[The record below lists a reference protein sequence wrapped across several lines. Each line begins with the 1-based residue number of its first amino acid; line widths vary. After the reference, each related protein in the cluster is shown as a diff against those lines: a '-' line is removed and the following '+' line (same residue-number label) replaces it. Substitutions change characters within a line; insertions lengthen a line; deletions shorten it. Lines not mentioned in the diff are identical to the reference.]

1 MAQGAPEAD
10 GAGWM
15 NPWPHQIRAVSE
27 TLAAINAGIRRIC
40 VTSPTGGGKTYIAS
54 ELIRHY
60 LERGMLVVLYTNRK
74 LLVAQT
80 SRVLEAAG
88 HVHGV
93 RAAGYDDDRH
103 RELQVSSIQTEGSRV
118 LRGQRWGLHEADLVI
133 VDEAH
138 LNAGKTAR
146 TILDAHRE
154 QGASIVGLTAT
165 PIDLGDMYDCLVV
178 AGTNSEL
185 RACGALVPCLHYGP
199 DEPDLRHIG
208 KVALGENLTE
218 KQNVRAIMT
227 PAIWSNVLAGWKRY
241 NPDARPTILFGPGV
255 GESLWFAEQFWA
267 AGISA
272 AHIDGADV
280 WVNGKLYRT
289 SQSAR
294 DDVLDGSI
302 RVICNRFVLRE
313 GIDAPWLSHGI
324 FAAVFGSLQSYL
336 QSGGRLLRASP
347 RLSSVTIQDHG
358 GNWHRHGSLNADRT
372 WNLQYTAG
380 MIAGLR
386 QEQLRC
392 KRCRRCKAKLTRGPV
407 CPQCGLLNEFEPVRC
422 PKCQLILNG
431 YRCRC
436 SYEIA
441 PGKKSRPVIQ
451 HDGSL
456 KEMKG
461 DIFKPRRISLR
472 ADAEKVWERM
482 YYRAKNK
489 GMTFRQ
495 AEALYSR
502 ENNYLWPSHEMPL
515 MPRDP
520 LDWFKKVIDVPVER
534 LTPKKEV

>member
-1 MAQGAPEAD
+1 MD
-10 GAGWM
+10 L
-15 NPWPHQIRAVSE
+15 WPHQETGISE
-27 TLAAINAGIRRIC
+27 TLAAIASGQRRIC
-40 VTSPTGGGKTYIAS
+40 LTSPTGGGKTAMAS
-54 ELIRHY
+54 ELIRSY
-60 LERGMLVVLYTNRK
+60 LDRGMLVVLYTNRK

-80 SRVLEAAG
+80 SRALEAAG

-93 RAAGYDDDRH
+93 RSAGYDDNRH

-138 LNAGKTAR
+138 LQAGKTAR
-146 TILDAHRE
+146 TILDAHVE

-165 PIDLGDMYDCLVV
+165 PIDLGGMYDHLVV

-208 KVALGENLTE
+208 KVALGADLTE
-218 KQNVRAIMT
+218 KQNVKAIMT
-227 PAIWSNVLAGWKRY
+227 PAIWSNVLKGWKQY

-272 AHIDGADV
+272 AHIDGKDL
-280 WVNGKLYRT
+280 WWNGKLYRT

-294 DDVLDGSI
+294 DDVLGGSKDGSI
-302 RVICNRFVLRE
+302 RVLCNRYVLRE
-313 GIDAPWLSHGI
+313 GVDAPWLSHGV
-324 FAAVFGSLQSYL
+324 FATVFGSLQGYL
-336 QSGGRLLRASP
+336 QSGGRLLRAYP
-347 RLSSVTIQDHG
+347 GLQSVTLQDHG
-358 GNWHRHGSLNADRT
+358 GNWWRHGSLNADRV
-372 WNLQYTAG
+372 WNLEYTAG

-386 QEQLRC
+386 QERLRQ
-392 KRCRRCKAKLTRGPV
+392 KLDR
-407 CPQCGLLNEFEPVRC
+407 EPVRC
-422 PKCQLILNG
+422 PQCQLILNG

-436 SYEIA
+436 GFEIE

-451 HDGSL
+451 TDGSL
-456 KEMKG
+456 KEMRG
-461 DIFKPRRISLR
+461 DVFKPRRISQ
-472 ADAEKVWERM
+472 APDAAKVWEKM
-482 YYRAKNK
+482 YYRARAK

-502 ENNYLWPSHEMPL
+502 ENNYGWPSHELPL
-515 MPRDP
+515 MPKND
-520 LDWFKKVIDVPVER
+520 LDFFKRVADVPLER
-534 LTPKKEV
+534 LTPKE